1 MDSQPPL
8 QPLPEAKMTEM
19 DLINI
24 LDNLKDDEFENFKW
38 YLKNEKVD
46 NIQPIKVHQL
56 SKAERRDAVDLMV
69 QKYEFD
75 GAVEVMRSI
84 LKKISRNDLVKTL
97 PKTDSGAGPGPAGT
111 SSVPEENSGVKKLMS
126 IRTEFIDR
134 VSDPVLR
141 KLLDQLLQRGVI
153 TDDEMECFRT
163 SNRAENARKVIDAV
177 RKKGSAASSALIAA
191 LCDVDQCLSAEL
203 QLM

>member
-1 MDSQPPL
+1 MCSCL
-8 QPLPEAKMTEM
+8 IHLP
-19 DLINI
+19 
-24 LDNLKDDEFENFKW
+24 
-38 YLKNEKVD
+38 
-46 NIQPIKVHQL
+46 
-56 SKAERRDAVDLMV
+56 
-69 QKYEFD
+69 
-75 GAVEVMRSI
+75 
-84 LKKISRNDLVKTL
+84 
-97 PKTDSGAGPGPAGT
+97 GPGPAGT

>member
-1 MDSQPPL
+1 
-8 QPLPEAKMTEM
+8 MTEM

-97 PKTDSGAGPGPAGT
+97 PKTDSGAGQSQEEKHTT
-111 SSVPEENSGVKKLMS
+111 SFCHVLSV
-126 IRTEFIDR
+126 
-134 VSDPVLR
+134 
-141 KLLDQLLQRGVI
+141 
-153 TDDEMECFRT
+153 CF
-163 SNRAENARKVIDAV
+163 SL
-177 RKKGSAASSALIAA
+177 S
-191 LCDVDQCLSAEL
+191 CLHTADL
-203 QLM
+203 